1 MRYGFILLDNFNN
14 VNSFDKTENLNII
27 NGNLTTIY
35 FRLVTIRGNSGD
47 IDHDT
52 LRFIPPTG
60 TQAYVTFASIDDA
73 ATITD
78 RPAAQPFLSQ
88 DASIFTV
95 TLAADESIAQ
105 NSMTVKFNDGV
116 NTYNIERLSNI
127 TQQDVNSK
135 DRFFC

>member
-1 MRYGFILLDNFNN
+1 MRYGFILLDNVYN

-35 FRLVTIRGNSGD
+35 FRLVTIKGNSGD

-52 LRFIPPTG
+52 LRFIPAAG
-60 TQAYVTFASIDDA
+60 TQAYVSFASIDDA
-73 ATITD
+73 AAITD
-78 RPAAQPFLSQ
+78 RPASQPYPTQ
-88 DASIFTV
+88 DTSIFSV

-105 NSMTVKFNDGV
+105 NSMSVKFNDGV
-116 NTYNIERLSNI
+116 NTFYAERLSDI
-127 TQQDVNSK
+127 TQQDINSK